1 MEFGKKY
8 ALVPEESLL
17 KHVSTQSQISDFD
30 KQMLQIL
37 NSSLKDYEKVR
48 RYHDLLQKKLNMENY
63 NLPWSTPTIV
73 EEEKMELK
81 QPSEDNRSATK
92 EDNQSATKEDN
103 RTTTKEDYSTM
114 ILSSVPKSSKKHADM
129 LLQLIR
135 KNPSILQWNDKGEIL
150 YNERSYPNSNLAD
163 LFHLIFT
170 NRKRTNI
177 AGKEEFLKALRE
189 LNVPDHYIKNTHLS
203 NPVKQEKTSPI
214 LKRKSK
220 ILTVVKKKSDKH
232 LSSVKPL
239 RINKRWLSYEF

>member
-1 MEFGKKY
+1 MEFAKKY
-8 ALVPEESLL
+8 ALVPEDSLS
-17 KHVSTQSQISDFD
+17 KHVPTQSQISDFD

-37 NSSLKDYEKVR
+37 NSSFKDYEKVR

-63 NLPWSTPTIV
+63 NLPWSTPSIV
-73 EEEKMELK
+73 EEEKIELK
-81 QPSEDNRSATK
+81 QPSKN
-92 EDNQSATKEDN
+92 NQSA
-103 RTTTKEDYSTM
+103 TKEDYSTM
-114 ILSSVPKSSKKHADM
+114 ILNSVPKSSKKHADM

-189 LNVPDHYIKNTHLS
+189 LNVPEHYIKNTHLS
-203 NPVKQEKTSPI
+203 NPIKQEKKSPI

-220 ILTVVKKKSDKH
+220 TLLTVVKKRSDKH
-232 LSSVKPL
+232 LSNVKPL
-239 RINKRWLSYEF
+239 RQNKRWLPYEF